1 MQTLILDFILMLLV
15 FGGMA
20 IGFIVQRKSIAGSCG
35 GIGALGM
42 EKACDCDNPCD
53 KKLKRMG
60 VEEKL
65 RSDHLARKEARL
77 QKEKAWQEK
86 RIH

>member
-1 MQTLILDFILMLLV
+1 MQTLILAFILMLLV

-20 IGFIVQRKSIAGSCG
+20 IGVMVQRKSIAGSCG

-60 VEEKL
+60 AEEKVHSE
-65 RSDHLARKEARL
+65 RLAKEQERL
-77 QKEKAWQEK
+77 AKEKAWQEK

>member
-1 MQTLILDFILMLLV
+1 MQTLFLAFILMLLV
-15 FGGMA
+15 FAGMA
-20 IGFIVQRKSIAGSCG
+20 IGFLVQRKTIAGSCG

-53 KKLKRMG
+53 KKKARLAAEHIPA
-60 VEEKL
+60 EEKV
-65 RSDHLARKEARL
+65 RQDR
-77 QKEKAWQEK
+77 EKAWQER

>member
-1 MQTLILDFILMLLV
+1 METLILAFILMLV
-15 FGGMA
+15 VVAGMA

-42 EKACDCDNPCD
+42 EKACDCDDPCD
-53 KKLKRMG
+53 DKKARIAAAER
-60 VEEKL
+60 EEK
-65 RSDHLARKEARL
+65 
-77 QKEKAWQEK
+77 EKSWQQN